1 MQINRHMSVI
11 IKLSPLLRKHV
22 PGYDHDKG
30 IIIEDGAGKKVR
42 QLAEAVNIPDEKV
55 SSVLVNH
62 RPARVGYVARDGD
75 LVLLAMV
82 IGGG

>member
-1 MQINRHMSVI
+1 MSVI
-11 IKLSPLLRKHV
+11 VKLSPLLRKYV
-22 PGYDHDKG
+22 PGYDHDEG
-30 IIIEDGAGKKVR
+30 IIIEKGAGKTVS
-42 QLAEAVNIPDEKV
+42 QLEEAVNLPDDKV

-75 LVLLAMV
+75 LVLLARV

>member
-1 MQINRHMSVI
+1 MSVVV
-11 IKLSPLLRKHV
+11 KLSPLLRKYV
-22 PGYDHDKG
+22 PGYDHDEG
-30 IIIEDGAGKKVR
+30 LVIENGSGKRVR
-42 QLAEAVNIPDEKV
+42 QLAEAVNIPHEKV

-75 LVLLAMV
+75 LVLLARV